1 MKRLII
7 DSYTGQRRITLAED
21 GDILEF
27 RVEPSER
34 FYGNIYKGRIVN
46 IVPGLEAAF
55 VDIGYK
61 RNAYL
66 PLKKDD
72 MDKLVPGNFAIVQVI
87 KEAIGKKGPKVT
99 MDITIPGRYLVLM
112 PYSNNIG
119 ISHRIESEDE
129 KNRLKEKAKQI
140 KPENLGIIIRTNA
153 VDIGLEELRSDLKKL
168 LDRWAEILNA
178 YEMFTVPVPL
188 YRDAG
193 TLGNS
198 LVDMVTS
205 DIDEIV
211 VNGED
216 DFEYLHSYLSDEMP
230 LYLPKL
236 KMNPDPYILKS
247 YNMEDTIENIFRRKI
262 NLKSGGY
269 IVIDNTEALT
279 VIDVN
284 SGKFTSGDS
293 LEETVRAINFEAAE
307 EIARQIR
314 LRDIGG
320 IIIIDFIDMG
330 FQENRDALIE
340 YIKELVK
347 KDRVKTNV
355 VDITA
360 LGLVELTRKK
370 GKNTNDS
377 FFVDQCPYCHGR
389 GWVFTGEYL
398 LSKMKREIISL
409 AQKFPDR
416 AIAVE
421 MNPFM
426 IEEFTEGNIFIVDLK
441 NLSDSEI
448 IIKENKNLTLDSY
461 KIYIV
466 DSD

>member
-1 MKRLII
+1 MKQLII
-7 DSYTGQRRITLAED
+7 DSYTGQRRITLVED

-27 RVEPSER
+27 RVEPTER
-34 FYGNIYKGRIVN
+34 LYGNIYKGRIVN

-55 VDIGYK
+55 IDIGYK
-61 RNAYL
+61 KNAYL
-66 PLKKDD
+66 PLKKVGT
-72 MDKLVPGNFAIVQVI
+72 DKMKPGNFAIVQVT
-87 KEAIGKKGPKVT
+87 KESIGKKGPKLT
-99 MDITIPGRYLVLM
+99 MDITLPGRYLVLM
-112 PYSNNIG
+112 PFSNNIG

-129 KNRLKEKAKQI
+129 KKRLKEKAKQI
-140 KPENLGIIIRTNA
+140 KPENMGIIIRTNA
-153 VDIGLEELRSDLKKL
+153 ANIKYEELRVDLKKL
-168 LDRWAEILNA
+168 LDKWSEILNA

-188 YRDAG
+188 YRDVS

-198 LVDMVTS
+198 IVDMVTS
-205 DIDEIV
+205 DIDDIV
-211 VNGED
+211 VNNAD
-216 DFEYLHSYLSDEMP
+216 DFEYLHNYLSDEMP

-247 YNMEDTIENIFRRKI
+247 YNIEDSIENIFRRKI

-284 SGKFTSGDS
+284 SGKFTSKDS
-293 LEETVRAINFEAAE
+293 LEETVCAINFEAAE
-307 EIARQIR
+307 EIVRQIR

-320 IIIIDFIDMG
+320 IIIIDFIDMESE
-330 FQENRDALIE
+330 ENRNSLIE
-340 YIKELVK
+340 YIKDLVK

-398 LSKMKREIISL
+398 LSKMKREIITL

-421 MNPFM
+421 LNPFM
-426 IEEFTEGNIFIVDLK
+426 IEEFTEGNMFLMDLK
-441 NLSDSEI
+441 NLSNSEI

-461 KIYIV
+461 KIYLV